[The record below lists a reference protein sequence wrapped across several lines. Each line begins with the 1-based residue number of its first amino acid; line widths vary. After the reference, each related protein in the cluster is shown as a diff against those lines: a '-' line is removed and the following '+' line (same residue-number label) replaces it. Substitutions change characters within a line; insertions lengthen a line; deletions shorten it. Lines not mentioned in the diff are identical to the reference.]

1 MFRVSIASALKSHT
15 HFKFSSASHHL
26 SLLHRLL
33 TKQSNVYSQLL
44 LHHVVPGAFKAA
56 DLKAGDEMTGV
67 SLAGTQLRAN
77 LYARQ
82 LFDNRWND
90 IEVIIVR
97 TSSKAGR

>member
-1 MFRVSIASALKSHT
+1 M
-15 HFKFSSASHHL
+15 
-26 SLLHRLL
+26 
-33 TKQSNVYSQLL
+33 

-82 LFDNRWND
+82 LYDNRWND
-90 IEVIIVR
+90 IEVHNLLNYLINCI
-97 TSSKAGR
+97 SYSILSPIFSYKKSFLLQ